1 MTMEQYRHIMDVVGT
16 GVDGIGVLIVVG
28 GALVATAR
36 LAIHRAQGTGDYYS
50 LYRQDVGR
58 AILLGLEFLIAGDLI
73 RTVVV
78 APTMQNVA
86 VLGLI
91 GTNPY
96 VSKFVA
102 ATGNRRKAAV
112 APRRGQRTSEL
123 TKVIGVQH

>member
-1 MTMEQYRHIMDVVGT
+1 MESFRQIMDLVGT
-16 GVDGIGVLIVVG
+16 TIDGVGVFIIAG
-28 GALVATAR
+28 GMVVATAR
-36 LAIHRAQGTGDYYS
+36 LAVRRSHDTGNYYS

-91 GTNPY
+91 VLIRTFLSLSLQLEIEGKLPWQRQ
-96 VSKFVA
+96 A
-102 ATGNRRKAAV
+102 AGKD
-112 APRRGQRTSEL
+112 QD
-123 TKVIGVQH
+123 